1 MTWRRLGSLLVSTL
15 IFTLCL
21 PLFLGAFL
29 VRVAYEWTLAGW
41 DLAERAL

>member
-1 MTWRRLGSLLVSTL
+1 MSWRPELRVLLVVIL
-15 IFTLCL
+15 FTLCL

-29 VRVAYEWTLAGW
+29 VRVGYEWALAGW